1 MLVFPLPNTSTWN
14 TIKTPKWET
23 CNKNKSSSAAKGTKG
38 QETEVALYL
47 INLQLPN
54 ACPSLSRRCSTMQF
68 FPTSRINKTPG
79 LFFCFL
85 LLSTQIMQK
94 TKRKTEQ
101 PKSRPWNLL
110 RQSMIDFYFTL
121 PLFICF
127 FLNHTVLWSLP
138 ITPHEPCKAAGTSQR
153 ALKTQMAP
161 NEGVFSQ
168 TAGQLYDY
176 SSISA
181 LPKANQGPTS

>member
-1 MLVFPLPNTSTWN
+1 MFVFPLPNTSTWN

-23 CNKNKSSSAAKGTKG
+23 CNKNKTSSTAKGTKG
-38 QETEVALYL
+38 QETEAALYL

-94 TKRKTEQ
+94 TKTEQ
-101 PKSRPWNLL
+101 PKSRHWNLL
-110 RQSMIDFYFTL
+110 RQSMIDFYFAL
-121 PLFICF
+121 PLFIYFFKITQYYEVSQLLHMSPAKQQAPLRRHWCHLSHFKWRCF
-127 FLNHTVLWSLP
+127 LTNSWAV
-138 ITPHEPCKAAGTSQR
+138 
-153 ALKTQMAP
+153 M
-161 NEGVFSQ
+161 
-168 TAGQLYDY
+168 
-176 SSISA
+176 
-181 LPKANQGPTS
+181 

>member
-1 MLVFPLPNTSTWN
+1 MFVFPLPNTSTWN

-79 LFFCFL
+79 LFFCSSLNTDHAKNKNRTTKKQTLESVKAKHDWFL
-85 LLSTQIMQK
+85 FCS
-94 TKRKTEQ
+94 
-101 PKSRPWNLL
+101 
-110 RQSMIDFYFTL
+110 
-121 PLFICF
+121 PLFVFLKSHSIMKSPNYSTWALQSSRHLSEGTEDSDGTKWRCF
-127 FLNHTVLWSLP
+127 LTNSWAV
-138 ITPHEPCKAAGTSQR
+138 I
-153 ALKTQMAP
+153 
-161 NEGVFSQ
+161 
-168 TAGQLYDY
+168 
-176 SSISA
+176 
-181 LPKANQGPTS
+181 

>member
-1 MLVFPLPNTSTWN
+1 MFVFPLPNTSTWN

-23 CNKNKSSSAAKGTKG
+23 CNKNKTSSTAKGTKG

-101 PKSRPWNLL
+101 PKSRHWNLL
-110 RQSMIDFYFTL
+110 RQSMIDFYFAL
-121 PLFICF
+121 LLFIFLKSHSIMKSPNYSTWALQSSRHLSEGTEDSDSTKWRCF
-127 FLNHTVLWSLP
+127 LTNSWAV
-138 ITPHEPCKAAGTSQR
+138 I
-153 ALKTQMAP
+153 
-161 NEGVFSQ
+161 
-168 TAGQLYDY
+168 
-176 SSISA
+176 
-181 LPKANQGPTS
+181 